1 MALKINEEIIDFI
14 NDFEVNNIEDEE
26 EVEEIKKILI
36 EALELEFKRYKED
49 IGLYSDEYDE
59 ILKKYLR

>member
-1 MALKINEEIIDFI
+1 MALEINDDIIDFI
-14 NDFEVNNIEDEE
+14 NNSNFDEE
-26 EVEEIKKILI
+26 TKEILI
-36 EALELEFKRYKED
+36 AALKLEFKRYKED